1 VLGSA
6 ETVRQTADALTPIG
20 VVAALGWAIVGV
32 SALLAGA
39 VLRSRPR
46 SADETWGCGYASPS
60 PRMQYTARSFSE
72 FLAERLLP
80 RFLAPCVR
88 MPALRGSF
96 PGPAALASEER
107 DPVTRGAYEPLF
119 HALAT
124 RFARLRAL
132 QQGNAHLYLTYIL
145 SAVLAALAWISLRVR
160 WLL

>member
-1 VLGSA
+1 
-6 ETVRQTADALTPIG
+6 
-20 VVAALGWAIVGV
+20 V